1 VTPIALAFIA
11 VSAVLHA
18 SWNILLKGAGD
29 PLRTATIGMV
39 AASFLLVPGALAAWV
54 ITGAAP
60 VPAEALLLG
69 FVSGLVEI
77 AYFIFLAAAYR
88 RGDLSVVAPLA
99 RGSAPLLLVAVGVLL
114 LGEHLAPLAAVGVAL
129 LLAGLLTVQ
138 RPWRFLRGTHAAS
151 RSAAGFA
158 LLTGL
163 TIAMYSTIDRVG
175 VRLMAPW
182 LYAAILWPVCAVG
195 LLGVGW
201 LRPRIAGGAFAPT
214 ATALDLGRAI
224 IGGLLT
230 LGAYLLMLAALSVT
244 PLAIVSPL
252 RESAMLLTSTWGVI
266 RLGEAAGRREIGLR
280 LTGSVMVLA
289 GVLLLAIGG

>member
-1 VTPIALAFIA
+1 MSPIALAFLA

-29 PLRTATIGMV
+29 PLRTATVGMV
-39 AASFLLVPGALAAWV
+39 AASVLLVPGALTVWAM
-54 ITGAAP
+54 TGAPP
-60 VPAEALLLG
+60 VPVEALQLG
-69 FVSGLVEI
+69 IVSGLVEI
-77 AYFIFLAAAYR
+77 AYFVFLAAAYR

-114 LGEHLAPLAAVGVAL
+114 LGEQLAPLAAAGVAL
-129 LLAGLLTVQ
+129 LIAGLLTVQ
-138 RPWRFLRGTHAAS
+138 RPWRFLRGAHAAS

-163 TIAMYSTIDRVG
+163 TIAMYSTVDRIG
-175 VRLMAPW
+175 VRLTAPW

-201 LRPRIAGGAFAPT
+201 LRPRIAGGAFAP
-214 ATALDLGRAI
+214 ATSVLDLRRAV

-230 LGAYLLMLAALSVT
+230 LGAYLLMLAALAVA

-252 RESAMLLTSTWGVI
+252 RESAMLLTSTWGVV

-280 LTGSVMVLA
+280 LIGSVMVLT

>member
-1 VTPIALAFIA
+1 MSPLALAFIA

-29 PLRTATIGMV
+29 PLRTATVGMV
-39 AASFLLVPGALAAWV
+39 AASAVLVPGALVAWV
-54 ITGAAP
+54 ITGAPP
-60 VPAEALLLG
+60 VPTEALLLG
-69 FVSGLVEI
+69 FVSGCVEI

-114 LGEHLAPLAAVGVAL
+114 LGERLAPLAAAGVAL

-138 RPWRFLRGTHAAS
+138 RPWRLLRGSHAAS

-163 TIAMYSTIDRVG
+163 TIAMYSTIDRIG
-175 VRLMAPW
+175 VRLTEPW
-182 LYAAILWPVCAVG
+182 LYAAVLWPVCAAG
-195 LLGVGW
+195 LLGVNW
-201 LRPRIAGGAFAPT
+201 LRPRVAGGAFAPT
-214 ATALDLGRAI
+214 ATALDLRRAI
-224 IGGLLT
+224 AGGLLT
-230 LGAYLLMLAALSVT
+230 VGAYLLMLAALSVT
-244 PLAIVSPL
+244 PLAVVSPL

-266 RLGEAAGRREIGLR
+266 RLGEAVGRREIGLR
-280 LTGSVMVLA
+280 LAGSLMVLA